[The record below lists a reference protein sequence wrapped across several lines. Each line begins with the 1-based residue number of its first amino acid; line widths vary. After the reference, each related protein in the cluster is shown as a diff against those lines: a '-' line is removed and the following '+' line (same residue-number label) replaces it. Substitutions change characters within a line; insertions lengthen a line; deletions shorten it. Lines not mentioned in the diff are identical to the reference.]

1 MIGNAS
7 LRACRIA
14 FLAASLVPT
23 LAGIAGL
30 VWHARSHQTPPSAE
44 AWPGTIELLLGSA
57 ALVERVEN
65 QGPGHATLVGVT
77 LVDPTTSAPRARL
90 SQLTVRQGATAW
102 ELSTD
107 LLILHAEH
115 LATAAEA
122 CLVLPHATGT
132 GRIPSPGDWTL
143 TADRVLLQA
152 GPLQQTFQQA
162 VISVSRKTT
171 GRPEAK
177 LTVAAYAADQ
187 RPDGRPLSLEWVQT
201 LSEAGVRSAGQF
213 TTGAASVACRAA
225 ATLWPPVARLGT
237 ACEFRGEWSWSHVGQ
252 DRQVALRGELVDVDL
267 DALISEQFPHR
278 LSGKA
283 RVQIDEAVVQQGRLS
298 ELRGTIEAEGG
309 VLSASLLAAAAEH
322 LQLAAPRNLLE
333 SPPTAAIGFQRLQ
346 AAFALDGSR
355 LTLQGNA
362 DGHSPGVIL
371 AGRDDALLTA
381 SANHGVAA
389 VALVR
394 MLVPAAD
401 YQVPAT
407 RQTAMLVR
415 LLPVPEA
422 SPSVGLATRHTPTRL
437 APASAVDATATPPLR
452 PPGLR

>member
-30 VWHARSHQTPPSAE
+30 VWHARSHQTPPPAE
-44 AWPGTIELLLGSA
+44 VWPGTIELLLGSA
-57 ALVERVEN
+57 VLVERVEN

-77 LVDPTTSAPRARL
+77 LVDPTTGTSRARL
-90 SQLTVRQGATAW
+90 SQLTIRQGAAAW

-115 LATAAEA
+115 LVSAAEA
-122 CLVLPHATGT
+122 CLVLPHAAGT

-143 TADRVLLQA
+143 TAHRVLLQA
-152 GPLQQTFQQA
+152 GPFQQTFQQA
-162 VISVSRKTT
+162 VISVSRKTAAP
-171 GRPEAK
+171 PEAK
-177 LTVAAYAADQ
+177 LTVVAYATDQ
-187 RPDGRPLSLEWVQT
+187 SLAGRPLSLEWVQT
-201 LSEAGVRSAGQF
+201 LSEVGVRSAGQLA
-213 TTGAASVACRAA
+213 TGAASVACRAV
-225 ATLWPPVARLGT
+225 ATLWPPAARLGT
-237 ACEFRGEWSWSHVGQ
+237 ACEFRGEWWWSHVGQ
-252 DRQVALRGELVDVDL
+252 DRRVALRGELVDVDL

-278 LSGKA
+278 LSGQA

-333 SPPTAAIGFQRLQ
+333 NPPTAAIGFQRLN

-362 DGHSPGVIL
+362 DDHLPGVLL
-371 AGRDDALLTA
+371 AGREDALLTA
-381 SANHGVAA
+381 PADHGVAA

-394 MLVPAAD
+394 MLVPTAD

-415 LLPVPEA
+415 LLPVPEVMA
-422 SPSVGLATRHTPTRL
+422 STGTAARHTPTRL
-437 APASAVDATATPPLR
+437 APASGVDGVSPPLR